1 VTARGGD
8 PKITEPDL
16 VTRSG
21 SASYPDRARGA
32 SAADRRA
39 EITPAAPTRV
49 VRVAERI
56 PVLIVAGFLGSG
68 KTTLLNHLLRD
79 NRGTRIGAVVND
91 FGAVNIDAMLVAG
104 QVDATVSL
112 SNGCVC
118 CAVDVSELDELFTR
132 LAHPKSDIDVIVVEA
147 SGLAEPRNLIRMV
160 IGSDN
165 PRIRYGGLV
174 EVVDAEQFPA
184 SRERHPEL
192 ATHLKLA
199 DLVVVN
205 KADRVP
211 EDDLERLRAEIAGIA
226 GPVPVYATT
235 FGRIDPGLLFDE
247 PLREKSSAAEQL
259 SFDALLAD
267 DHHADH
273 HADDG
278 HRHMHDEYTSVSF
291 DSDRELDPR
300 RLVAFL
306 EDPPAG
312 LFRAKGVAAFGVAE
326 ERRKFVFHMVG
337 RHLVFE
343 PRGWGRGESRAS
355 AMVLIGTGLDSE
367 TVSKR
372 LRDTVHDGDDPLD
385 SQAMLGVWRYTPH

>member
-1 VTARGGD
+1 MTARGGD
-8 PKITEPDL
+8 PKITESDL